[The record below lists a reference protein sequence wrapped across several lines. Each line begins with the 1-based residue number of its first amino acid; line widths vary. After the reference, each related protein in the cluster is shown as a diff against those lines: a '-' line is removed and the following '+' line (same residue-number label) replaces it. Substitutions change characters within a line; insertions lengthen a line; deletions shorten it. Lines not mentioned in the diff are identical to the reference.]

1 MSGEEEARA
10 QLTSA
15 QREISRLM
23 AMYDKNDE
31 TVSFAR
37 AAAMRSDAAGCYW
50 W

>member
-1 MSGEEEARA
+1 
-10 QLTSA
+10 LTSA

-37 AAAMRSDAAGCYW
+37 AAAMRSDAAG
-50 W
+50 